1 MHCNKNTELTSFG
14 FPSPSLQGRKKQDK
28 SEPAMMV
35 CKMSQSIINPYI
47 LPTKLASEESKSP
60 PMGLIGWAAAAGAIV
75 GVIAGAIAGTI
86 VNPAMGTIPGVNGVL
101 AAAMG
106 VPPVL

>member
-1 MHCNKNTELTSFG
+1 
-14 FPSPSLQGRKKQDK
+14 
-28 SEPAMMV
+28 MMV

-60 PMGLIGWAAAAGAIV
+60 PMGLIGWAAAEGAIV

-86 VNPAMGTIPGVNGVL
+86 VNPVMGTIPGVNGVL

-106 VPPVL
+106 VPPVLWGVMAGIRRSPNTSNTGVGTKKSGLI